1 MHRHPQRPHGPT
13 RLPALAALLAALLLA
28 VALLPTAALAAPALT
43 LAPATIPPGGT
54 TAVTGTGFA
63 PGAKLELFLVLPYFN
78 NARVK
83 MADLTAG
90 ADGGFATTIRENG
103 FSPPGPLPVV
113 VTAAGADL
121 AQAILT
127 VTDAPSIAPER
138 LTVAPAAGPAGTR
151 FTATGT
157 GLTPGLAVV
166 AFTTESAL
174 GPQGHFR
181 QVAALTVPADGRV
194 TFPIDTTGYTPEGH
208 DLIVFGPGGPQIG
221 LPLVIAQF
229 MVTAPA
235 VPGLPNTGG
244 GGAAR
249 QDQWW
254 TVGGLAGGGVLLG
267 SLVLLPA
274 ACRRRHR

>member
-1 MHRHPQRPHGPT
+1 MHRHPQRLHGPT
-13 RLPALAALLAALLLA
+13 RLTALAALLAALLLA
-28 VALLPTAALAAPALT
+28 VALLPTVALAAPALT
-43 LAPATIPPGGT
+43 LAPAAIPPGGT

-83 MADLTAG
+83 LADLTAG

-103 FSPPGPLPVV
+103 FSPPGPLPVI

-151 FTATGT
+151 LTATGT

-166 AFTTESAL
+166 AFTTESAK
-174 GPQGHFR
+174 GPAGNFR
-181 QVAALTVPADGRV
+181 QVATLTVPADGRV
-194 TFPIDTTGYTPEGH
+194 SIPIDTTGYTPEGY

-235 VPGLPNTGG
+235 APGLPNTGG
-244 GGAAR
+244 GGLAAR
-249 QDQWW
+249 PAPWPGALLF
-254 TVGGLAGGGVLLG
+254 TGGALLGGLLL
-267 SLVLLPA
+267 VA
-274 ACRRRHR
+274 TARRRRA